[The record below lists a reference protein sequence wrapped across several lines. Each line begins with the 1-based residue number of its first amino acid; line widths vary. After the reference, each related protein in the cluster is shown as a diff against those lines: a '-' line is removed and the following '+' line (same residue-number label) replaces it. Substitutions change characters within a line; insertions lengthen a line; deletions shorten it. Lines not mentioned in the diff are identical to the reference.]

1 MDPKNL
7 NIGWAMLSRLFF
19 MVILGWILYLA
30 RDVVAALLLAIVI
43 STAFDPIVSL
53 LEKKKIPRILGTLI
67 IYILAIFVI
76 GLIIYTFVP
85 LALSELNNLLLYS
98 NELLGPVSETLNVQ
112 GVVEV
117 LTSNL
122 NRFTDVLFSGNLSL
136 IEVTSRFLG
145 GVFFALAIFALSF
158 YLTVGRGGVEKFL
171 IAVLPAAYE
180 AKVINIYVRVTHKIG
195 RWLTGQIFISLIVG
209 LVTFLGLWLLGVKY
223 SLLLG
228 ILAAVLE
235 IIPYVGPIF
244 VGSLAILVG
253 LGESLALG
261 VYAFILFTI
270 IQQLENHILMP
281 LVMRFT
287 TALNPV
293 VILTALLIG
302 GKVFG
307 VFGLILAVPIAVI
320 FQEMLEDWT
329 ETKQSRRGLGL

>member
-7 NIGWAMLSRLFF
+7 NIGWGMLWKLLF
-19 MVILGWILYLA
+19 MVMLGWILYLA
-30 RDVVAALLLAIVI
+30 RDVLAALLLAIVI

-85 LALSELNNLLLYS
+85 LALSELNNLLIYS
-98 NELLGPVSETLNVQ
+98 NKFLGPVADALNVQ
-112 GVVEV
+112 GVVET
-117 LTSNL
+117 LTLNL
-122 NRFTDVLFSGNLSL
+122 SQLTDLLFSGNLSL

-145 GVFFALAIFALSF
+145 GIFFAIAIFALSF

-180 AKVINIYVRVTHKIG
+180 AKVINIYERVTRKIG

-209 LVTFLGLWLLGVKY
+209 LTTFLGLWFLGVKY

-228 ILAAVLE
+228 ILAAILE

-244 VGSLAILVG
+244 TGSLAVLVG
-253 LGESLALG
+253 LGESLTLG

-270 IQQLENHILMP
+270 IQQLENHVIYP
-281 LVMRFT
+281 LVVKKVVGVPPMVSIV
-287 TALNPV
+287 AL
-293 VILTALLIG
+293 IIG
-302 GKVFG
+302 GKLAGFLG
-307 VFGLILAVPIAVI
+307 ILIAVPMAAIVM
-320 FQEMLEDWT
+320 ELLEDLEQKKHST
-329 ETKQSRRGLGL
+329 